1 MAAPNL
7 ANTTIIYGKTLAY
20 NATTTTNAV
29 ALTCPTN
36 KVLKINTI
44 LIIEESSYDMY
55 VDFYDSSE
63 AIQIRIFD
71 TAQFGY
77 ASYTRN
83 DPQFIVTKDNYFYL
97 EEGDQI
103 RIWTE
108 SSYGPG
114 DRKVM
119 ISYEEIDDA

>member
-7 ANTTIIYGKTLAY
+7 ANTTSIYGKTLAY
-20 NATTTTNAV
+20 DATTTVNTA
-29 ALTCPTN
+29 ALTCPTD

-44 LIIEESSYDMY
+44 YIRENSNEEIR

-63 AIQIRIFD
+63 ALQIRIFD
-71 TAQFGY
+71 TVEFGS
-77 ASYTRN
+77 AGYTRN

-97 EEGDQI
+97 EEGDEL
-103 RIWTE
+103 RIWMTG
-108 SSYGPG
+108 SGTN